1 MMQQQGPT
9 IHMPDPLQV
18 ADTVASIASKSQRLV
33 QTFLARQI
41 ADGTLNMDNGMRIG
55 TAFLD
60 MTQKMLADPVKL
72 AQTQFALWQ
81 DYTHLWQNSAAAF
94 FGQQVEPVI
103 APEHSDRRFQHD
115 AWKDNYLFDFIKQ
128 SYLLTARWLQNT
140 VTEVDGLDNKTKKKL
155 EFYTRQFVDA
165 LAPTNFP
172 ITNPE
177 VLRATIESGGE
188 NLLKGLNNLLSDLER
203 GKGRLSIR
211 TTDLEGFTPGINVAA
226 TPGKVIY
233 QNELFQ
239 LIQYAPATEQVL
251 RIPLLVVPP
260 WINKFYILDLR
271 PKNSFIKWSI
281 AQGFTVFVISWINP
295 DARLAEKNFED
306 YLVEGALTAL
316 DVIEQAT
323 AERQVNAVGYC
334 LGGTLLA
341 CTAAYLAAKNDD
353 RLSSCTFITTML
365 DFSAPGELEVFID
378 EEQLTSLEKRMSQRG
393 YLEGNEMAA
402 TFSLLRANDLIW
414 SFFISNY
421 LLGKD
426 PFPFDL
432 LYWNADSTRMPAK
445 MHSFY
450 LRYMYQKNRLK
461 EPGGITLAGEPID
474 LRKVTTPAYFLATI
488 EDHIAPWKTTYAGTQ
503 LFSGPVRFVLS
514 GSGHIAGVINPPAK
528 NKYCHWT
535 NPAIAKTPERWFG
548 GAEQQQGSWWAD
560 WLQWAKPYAG
570 EPIPARMPGTGNM
583 AIIEDAPGSYVM
595 AKCESEPVPSTT
607 SQSNGA

>member
-1 MMQQQGPT
+1 MTQQQEPT
-9 IHMPDPLQV
+9 IHVPDPLQV
-18 ADTVASIASKSQRLV
+18 SNTVASIASKSQRLV
-33 QTFLARQI
+33 QNFLARQT
-41 ADGTLNMDNGMRIG
+41 ADGTLNIENSLHIG
-55 TAFLD
+55 TAFLE

-81 DYTHLWQNSAAAF
+81 DYAQLWQKSAAAF

-103 APEHSDRRFQHD
+103 SPERSDRRFQHD
-115 AWKDNYLFDFIKQ
+115 AWKDNYFFDFIKQ
-128 SYLLTARWLQNT
+128 SYLLTARWLQST
-140 VTEVDGLDNKTKKKL
+140 VREVEGLDKKTQKKL
-155 EFYTRQFVDA
+155 EFYTRQFIDA

-177 VLRATIESGGE
+177 VLRATLESGGE
-188 NLLKGLNNLLSDLER
+188 NLLKGLHNLLSDLER
-203 GKGRLSIR
+203 GKGKLSIR
-211 TTDLEGFTPGINVAA
+211 TTDLAGFTPGVNVAA

-239 LIQYAPATEQVL
+239 LIQYTPTTEQVF
-251 RIPLLVVPP
+251 RKPLLVVPP

-271 PKNSFIKWSI
+271 PKNSFIKWWI
-281 AQGFTVFVISWINP
+281 EQGFTVFVISWINP
-295 DARLAEKNFED
+295 DARLAEKTFED

-316 DVIEQAT
+316 DIIEQAT
-323 AERQVNAVGYC
+323 DERQVNAVGYC

-341 CTAAYLAAKNDD
+341 CTAAYLTAKNDDD

-402 TFSLLRANDLIW
+402 TFSMLRANDLIW

-421 LLGKD
+421 LLGKE

-432 LYWNADSTRMPAK
+432 LYWNSDSTRMPAK

-450 LRYMYQKNRLK
+450 LRNMYQKNRLR

-474 LRKVTTPAYFLATI
+474 LRKVTTPGYFLATI
-488 EDHIAPWKTTYAGTQ
+488 EDHIAPWKTVYAGTQ

-528 NKYCHWT
+528 NKYCYWI
-535 NPAIAKTPERWFG
+535 NSAIPKTPERWFG
-548 GAEQQQGSWWAD
+548 GAEQQQGSWWVD
-560 WLQWAKPYAG
+560 WLQWAQQYAG
-570 EPIPARMPGTGNM
+570 DATLARLPGTGKM
-583 AIIEDAPGSYVM
+583 DVLEDAPGSYVLT
-595 AKCESEPVPSTT
+595 KCTSENNS
-607 SQSNGA
+607 